1 MAAYTENLNLKKPD
15 ETDFVDIKD
24 INENMDAVDS
34 AITENTQKIK
44 ELEDSLTTLPPSA
57 PPTFEIG
64 EDGHL
69 YAIYEED

>member
-15 ETDFVDIKD
+15 KTDFVDIKD

-34 AITENTQKIK
+34 AITENMQKIK